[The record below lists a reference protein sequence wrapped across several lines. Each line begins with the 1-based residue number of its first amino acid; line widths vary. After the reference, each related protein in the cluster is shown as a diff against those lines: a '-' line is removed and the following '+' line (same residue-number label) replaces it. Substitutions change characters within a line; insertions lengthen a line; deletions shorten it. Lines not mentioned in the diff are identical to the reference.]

1 MKVLLVDDDRD
12 LLAVTELALRQG
24 GFEVVT
30 ATTVATAL
38 RSFHQHAPDAAILD
52 INLPDGSGYDLCSA
66 LRRESSLP
74 ILMLTARTEESD
86 HVRALELEAD
96 DYLTK
101 PYSPRTLNARLKA
114 VLRRAGTGNAQRLRV
129 GALQLDVTALEL
141 GHGDQLVRLTPRE
154 ARLMH
159 CLMAQAGAAVPAPL
173 LLHEVWG
180 DRDQDR
186 QLLKQLVHR
195 LRLKLESA
203 GVVGVEVE
211 TVPNVGYRLRP

>member
-1 MKVLLVDDDRD
+1 V
-12 LLAVTELALRQG
+12 AAALR
-24 GFEVVT
+24 
-30 ATTVATAL
+30 A
-38 RSFHQHAPDAAILD
+38 FHQHAPDAAILD

-86 HVRALELEAD
+86 QVRALELEAD

-101 PYSPRTLNARLKA
+101 PYSPRTLVARLKA
-114 VLRRAGTGNAQRLRV
+114 VLRRAGGSSPQRLRV

-141 GHGDQLVRLTPRE
+141 GHGEQLVRLTPRE
-154 ARLMH
+154 ARLMQ

-180 DRDQDR
+180 ERDQDR

-203 GVVGVEVE
+203 GMTGVEVE